1 MERVYIHHFT
11 ERHKKEQLHLIDSDK
26 APRVSW
32 NVRRRFGDT
41 HCIIW
46 IIIIIEN
53 IDMFLIFS
61 NITAFVI
68 TNLSQCPIV
77 CNLGVLLLKISVL

>member
-11 ERHKKEQLHLIDSDK
+11 ESHKKEQLHLIDSDK
-26 APRVSW
+26 APTVSW
-32 NVRRRFGDT
+32 NVRRRVGDT
-41 HCIIW
+41 YCIIW

-53 IDMFLIFS
+53 IDMFLIFF
-61 NITAFVI
+61 NIMAFVI

-77 CNLGVLLLKISVL
+77 CNIGVLLLKISVL

>member
-11 ERHKKEQLHLIDSDK
+11 EKHKKKQLHLIDSDK

-53 IDMFLIFS
+53 IDMFLIFF